1 MNPAINNLDFDKY
14 LQLKSQIESFADH
27 AEVNLRHVASSS
39 REAERIRTELTL
51 YYAALYVCQ
60 DVLGIKEAR
69 ERGEWR
75 RVNRLY
81 SQAYEDA
88 LEFMRL
94 EDNYPRRW
102 YTLYMGCFIIKN
114 DFQLSVNGY

>member
-14 LQLKSQIESFADH
+14 LELKLQIESFADH

-51 YYAALYVCQ
+51 YYASLYVCQ

-81 SQAYEDA
+81 SQAYAMPSSYYYCHSYNIHFRTTSTE
-88 LEFMRL
+88 L
-94 EDNYPRRW
+94 NY
-102 YTLYMGCFIIKN
+102 
-114 DFQLSVNGY
+114 